1 MKTLF
6 SLLYMTITAIGEYSQ
21 MVYEAFV
28 APFRRRLDRKEIFR
42 QMVEIGVKSVPI
54 VLITGMFTGMVLAM
68 QTAYGLQRFG
78 VKNYVGHITGLSFVR
93 ELGPVLTAIVVC
105 GRSGAGVA
113 AEIASMVVTE
123 QVDAMRA
130 LGANPIAKL
139 VSPRIFA
146 AIIVTPILVIFANVI
161 GMYGGLLIGVYEL
174 GLSAHLY
181 YRSILYAV
189 VLKDIFDGVIKGML
203 FGFLVVSVACHRGLT
218 TEGGTEGVGKS
229 TTSAV
234 VFGCVVIIISDYFVT
249 KLLIILG

>member
-1 MKTLF
+1 MSSIIKALNGH
-6 SLLYMTITAIGEYSQ
+6 ITAIGRYSILTFQ
-21 MVYEAFV
+21 ALI
-28 APFRRRLDRKEIFR
+28 APLKSSVDGKEIMR
-42 QMVEIGVKSVPI
+42 QIVDIGVKSVPI

-105 GRSGAGVA
+105 GRSGAGIA
-113 AEIASMVVTE
+113 AEIASMVASE
-123 QVDAMRA
+123 QVDAMQA

-139 VSPRIFA
+139 VTPRLIA
-146 AIIVTPILVIFANVI
+146 AIVATPILVIFANAI

-181 YRSILYAV
+181 YRSILYAI
-189 VLKDIFDGVIKGML
+189 VLKDVIDGVIKGVL
-203 FGFLVVSVACHRGLT
+203 FGFLIVSVACYKGLN
-218 TEGGTEGVGKS
+218 TEGGTEGVGRS

-234 VFGCVVIIISDYFVT
+234 VAGCVVIIMADYFIT
-249 KLLIILG
+249 KILILFG